1 MKKGILTLA
10 FGTFAL
16 GMTEYVMMSIL
27 PDLASAFGTSVADA
41 GHLISVYAIGVC
53 VGAPL
58 SAIFLRNW
66 ELRKILI
73 LLMAVLAVGNLMFAL
88 CPNFHVG
95 LVSRFISGLPHGAFF
110 GTGTI
115 VASRLMPDK
124 QTTAVSLMTLGMTT
138 ANLLGIP
145 LGSFIANTLDWRWI
159 FLFNAAWATVT
170 LLMFVFL
177 VKGVGSLPPSRI
189 ASEFKFLKSPAPWIL
204 ILFTLLCQGGCFAMY
219 SYVTPIMGAAGLAQ
233 KYIPIL
239 MIIVGASMSIGNYVA
254 GVLSDRFS
262 PGKIALVVSM
272 IMTVVLLSIYFE
284 SSSMIMSGVSV
295 VIATA
300 CLFALSSPM
309 QLLLLKYSPG
319 GELLGGA
326 AVQIAFNLGN
336 AIGATIGGLAL
347 TKTGMPAT
355 ASLYGTALAAASIFT
370 MLLFIRRYSR
380 KVPNV
385 DTGKK

>member
-27 PDLASAFGTSVADA
+27 PDLANTFHTSVSDA
-41 GHLISVYAIGVC
+41 GHLISIYAIGVC

-58 SAIFLRNW
+58 CAIFLRNW

-73 LLMAVLAVGNLMFAL
+73 LLMAILAVGNIMFA
-88 CPNFHVG
+88 FSKTFEMG
-95 LVSRFISGLPHGAFF
+95 LVSRFISGLSHGAFF
-110 GTGTI
+110 GTGSI

-145 LGSFIANTLDWRWI
+145 LGSFIANTLNWRWI
-159 FLFNAAWATVT
+159 FMFNAVWAMIT
-170 LLMFVFL
+170 LLMFVFI
-177 VKGVGSLPPSRI
+177 VKSVGSLPHSNI
-189 ASEFKFLKSPAPWIL
+189 KSEFRFLKSPAPWIL
-204 ILFTLLCQGGCFAMY
+204 ILFTILCQGGCFSMY
-219 SYVTPIMGAAGLAQ
+219 SYVTPIVGKAGLAQ

-239 MIIVGASMSIGNYVA
+239 MIFVGASMCVGNYVA
-254 GVLSDRFS
+254 GILSDKFT
-262 PGKIALVVSM
+262 PGKIALVVSV
-272 IMTVVLLSIYFE
+272 IMTAVLLSIYFE
-284 SSSMIMSGVSV
+284 SSSMILTAISV
-295 VIATA
+295 LIATA

-319 GELLGGA
+319 GELMGGA

-336 AIGATIGGLAL
+336 AIGATVGGMAL
-347 TKTGMPAT
+347 SKTGFPAT
-355 ASLYGTALAAASIFT
+355 ASLYGSLLAATSIFI
-370 MLLFIRRYSR
+370 MLSFIHKRSR
-380 KVPNV
+380 SSE
-385 DTGKK
+385 